1 MMTTGMSQRWLILR
15 AETHVS
21 LRENTRENRE
31 RDDVNDDTKGQ
42 TKSSEEM
49 VSREEPATRRGKNS
63 QEPFAHPSSFDFK
76 EEDEE
81 EEEDL

>member
-1 MMTTGMSQRWLILR
+1 LVDTPRR
-15 AETHVS
+15 
-21 LRENTRENRE
+21 NTRFAEREYEREYE

-42 TKSSEEM
+42 TKSSEECFK
-49 VSREEPATRRGKNS
+49 REEPATRFPIPK
-63 QEPFAHPSSFDFK
+63 EPFAHPSSFDFK